1 MEKETKEERI
11 ARRHRERDEQ
21 MKSSPGYVTFSI
33 MFTLAYPFI
42 AVFTFIMSTLL
53 AVFSGFHGRW
63 RGLLVVDVVND
74 ESERLF
80 FLKRFFRYE
89 GRSVQSAFIY

>member
-21 MKSSPGYVTFSI
+21 MKSTPGYVTFSI

-53 AVFSGFHGRW
+53 SIFSGISRAMAW
-63 RGLLVVDVVND
+63 VV
-74 ESERLF
+74 SG
-80 FLKRFFRYE
+80 
-89 GRSVQSAFIY
+89 GRSK

>member
-1 MEKETKEERI
+1 METKEERI

-53 AVFSGFHGRW
+53 GLFSGISRALAW
-63 RGLLVVDVVND
+63 VV
-74 ESERLF
+74 SGG
-80 FLKRFFRYE
+80 K
-89 GRSVQSAFIY
+89 SK

>member
-1 MEKETKEERI
+1 MPASQLNQAMEKETKEERI

-53 AVFSGFHGRW
+53 AVFSGVSRALAW
-63 RGLLVVDVVND
+63 VV
-74 ESERLF
+74 SG
-80 FLKRFFRYE
+80 
-89 GRSVQSAFIY
+89 GRSK

>member
-42 AVFTFIMSTLL
+42 AVFTFVMSALL
-53 AVFSGFHGRW
+53 GLFSGISRALAW
-63 RGLLVVDVVND
+63 VV
-74 ESERLF
+74 SGGSS
-80 FLKRFFRYE
+80 K
-89 GRSVQSAFIY
+89 